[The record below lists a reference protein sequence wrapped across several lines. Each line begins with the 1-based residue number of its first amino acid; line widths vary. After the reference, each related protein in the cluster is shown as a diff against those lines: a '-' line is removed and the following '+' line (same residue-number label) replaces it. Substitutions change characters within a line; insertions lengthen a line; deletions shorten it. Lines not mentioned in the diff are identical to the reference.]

1 MTNDGK
7 RIGNDNKKANFVIQ
21 GTRLVFVNS
30 EESNRQSSMA
40 GVGVMGGS
48 VGNANSMSMGSSGSI
63 RSEKV
68 IGKDK
73 PEKQDAG
80 QQQKKFDIKS
90 ILDEKKLQ
98 KNQSQLPQ
106 NSQNPQQP
114 HQKPQS

>member
-21 GTRLVFVNS
+21 GTRLVFVNN

-40 GVGVMGGS
+40 GVGVMGNS

-63 RSEKV
+63 KSEKV
-68 IGKDK
+68 IGKEK
-73 PEKQDAG
+73 AEKQEAG
-80 QQQKKFDIKS
+80 QQKKFDIKS

-98 KNQSQLPQ
+98 KNQSQLQHNP
-106 NSQNPQQP
+106 QNPQQP
-114 HQKPQS
+114 QQKPQQ